1 MRIVPIIAL
10 VLFLLGCSKGAV
22 VTYVY
27 DGDTI
32 KIGGESIRLI
42 GVDTPENEWKE
53 KGVKAQCYGKEAT
66 DFMKKMVLGKRVRL
80 ESDDKTSKQD
90 KYGRTLA
97 YVYVD
102 GKLVNA
108 EIIKQGYGV
117 AYTYFPF
124 TKLEEFKH
132 YHDKARESKRG
143 MWDACDVT
151 CQWKFCEVKF
161 KQNISP

>member
-66 DFMKKMVLGKRVRL
+66 DFMKKMVLGKKVWL
-80 ESDDKTSKQD
+80 EYDDKTNKQD

-108 EIIKQGYGV
+108 ELIKQGYGV

-124 TKLEEFKH
+124 TKMDDFKKYNEEAK
-132 YHDKARESKRG
+132 KSGIGIWE
-143 MWDACDVT
+143 ACKT
-151 CQWKFCEVKF
+151 Q
-161 KQNISP
+161 